1 MNQNAQVIVTSVL
14 DAGGRYGIH
23 PSWKPFTGELD
34 YYLFEPDIA
43 ETKRLTQK
51 YFHRNGEVKVV
62 GKAIAEKDCTM
73 AINFFRNRA
82 MSSSVSRAPIS
93 ALFHGERL
101 REVDIVETIQCD
113 AISIDSFCAKNALT
127 LDFLKLDTEG
137 TEFSILQGAKNQ
149 LKNIIGI
156 RSEVAFDKIYEGM
169 PMFGDIHEFL
179 VKEDFYLLN
188 LDYEGRGDY
197 QNDFVPANGRY
208 GILTST
214 DGVWLRRRENLQKSE
229 ALYLKYAAFC
239 LCNNA
244 PDVALDVLLCGRR
257 EHALD
262 YSKIHFS
269 RLYRFVDIGIQKI
282 FYSLKWQPGQSLK
295 RSQDAY
301 LEIFGRKMKEM
312 NEFMES
318 TELNPD

>member
-1 MNQNAQVIVTSVL
+1 MNCNNQALITRVL
-14 DAGGRYGIH
+14 DAGGRYGLH

-34 YYLFEPDIA
+34 YHLFEPDPTEA
-43 ETKRLTQK
+43 KRLTQK
-51 YFHRNGEVKVV
+51 YSPRKDEVKVID
-62 GKAIAEKDCTM
+62 KALAEKDCTLS
-73 AINFFRNRA
+73 INFSRNRA
-82 MSSSVSRAPIS
+82 MSSSVSRAPVS
-93 ALFHGERL
+93 ALFHGERQ
-101 REVDIVETIQCD
+101 REVDIIETIQC
-113 AISIDSFCAKNALT
+113 AAVSIDSYCAKSCIV

-156 RSEVAFDKIYEGM
+156 RCEVAFDQIFEGM

-179 VKEDFYLLN
+179 VKEDFRLLN

-197 QNDFVPANGRY
+197 QNDFVNTNGRY
-208 GILTST
+208 GVLTST
-214 DGVWLRRRENLQKSE
+214 DGVWLRHRNNLQRSE
-229 ALYLKYAAFC
+229 AHYLKYAAFC

-244 PDVALDVLLCGRR
+244 PDVALDALFCGCR
-257 EHALD
+257 EHGLD
-262 YSKIHFS
+262 YGRLQFS
-269 RLYRFVDIGIQKI
+269 RLYCFVDISIQKL
-282 FYSLKWQPGQSLK
+282 FYSLKWQPGQSLT

-301 LEIFGRKMKEM
+301 LEIFGKKMKEM